1 MTRRMWI
8 LLAIFILGCIAEAVI
23 VPLACGQCADG
34 TCQVPALSSPTPSA
48 PHPAVCRIYNATPY
62 GMYIGTGTL
71 VDKRDGKALVLTCW
85 HTFSEGV
92 GNISVTFADGV
103 TLQATLISRDQT
115 WDLAALEIDAP
126 TAAPVSIASADA
138 KQGES
143 VKSCGYGQAGQYA
156 CNNGRVLGYVTA
168 NGTRSYEW
176 MVSTGASR
184 QGDSGGP
191 VFNGRGELCAVLWG
205 TRDGT
210 TYGACC
216 SRIRKFLERILGR
229 HQQEQPPV
237 GGNGAGT
244 APSTGWSGGST
255 DAAPPPPAPP
265 LVPVERPPCDGIKQA
280 IEQINALRADLQAMK
295 AGQFGTPSTAVEAAV
310 GEKVSEAV
318 QAAVEPLEK
327 RQGGLDEKL
336 GRIEGLIQKI
346 RGDAATSTTASSSL
360 ASRVG
365 DLASGAATK
374 WLIGLGVP
382 GIAAAGGVWLG
393 GRLVKRQLAK
403 RFGQSSATGSAA
415 ATSNSQQVVV
425 PYMPTTTPDD
435 YAKVWALHRQATGGN
450 VQHDALRCQLY
461 EEAVAK
467 LRAGEINVGSNGAMI
482 ADAIDTWVINQFYER
497 VTSAAAIE
505 NIYHT
510 ALRGF
515 LYKEAVNRL
524 RSGEIQCLG
533 HRETADAIEAWVR
546 REFVKRV
553 QTGKIV

>member
-1 MTRRMWI
+1 MTRLMKI
-8 LLAIFILGCIAEAVI
+8 QLAVFVLGCLIWAATVAAV
-23 VPLACGQCADG
+23 CGQCTGG
-34 TCQVPALSSPTPSA
+34 TCQVPQTP
-48 PHPAVCRIYNATPY
+48 PNPAVCRVRNDHANERWY
-62 GMYIGTGTL
+62 GSGTL
-71 VDKRDGKALVLTCW
+71 IDTRDGKGLVITCW
-85 HTFSEGV
+85 HIFREAQGT
-92 GNISVTFADGV
+92 ISVGFVGGQRCSARLIAAD
-103 TLQATLISRDQT
+103 QA
-115 WDLAALEIDAP
+115 WDLAALEIDNPP
-126 TAAPVSIASADA
+126 TVTATIAADYPRP
-138 KQGES
+138 GEQLTA
-143 VKSCGYGQAGQYA
+143 CGYGPDGYYRCVAGQA
-156 CNNGRVLGYVTA
+156 LGYVRTSR
-168 NGTRSYEW
+168 TDTDETLEL
-176 MVSTGASR
+176 TGAAR
-184 QGDSGGP
+184 EGDSGGP
-191 VFNGRGELCAVLWG
+191 VFNARGEVCAVLWG
-205 TRDGT
+205 TDGRT
-210 TYGACC
+210 IGATYCG
-216 SRIRKFLERILGR
+216 RIRKFLANILGR
-229 HQQEQPPV
+229 HRGQPAIAGGGTTPPQ
-237 GGNGAGT
+237 GGNSG
-244 APSTGWSGGST
+244 GGST
-255 DAAPPPPAPP
+255 DAAPPPLPAAP

-280 IEQINALRADLQAMK
+280 IEQINALRADLQAIK
-295 AGQFGTPSTAVEAAV
+295 ASQSNAPSNAAEAAV
-310 GEKVSEAV
+310 GQQVSEAV

-346 RGDAATSTTASSSL
+346 RGEPIAATGSGI

-365 DLASGAATK
+365 DLAASAATK

-393 GRLVKRQLAK
+393 RRLVRRQLAK
-403 RFGQSSATGSAA
+403 RFGQSAATEAA
-415 ATSNSQQVVV
+415 TTTSNSQQVVV

-435 YAKVWALHRQATGGN
+435 YAKTWALHRQATGGN

-497 VTSAAAIE
+497 VTSAAAIG

>member
-8 LLAIFILGCIAEAVI
+8 LLALFILGCIAEAVI

-48 PHPAVCRIYNATPY
+48 SHPAVCRIYNATPD

-210 TYGACC
+210 TCGACC
-216 SRIRKFLERILGR
+216 SRVRKFLERILGR

-237 GGNGAGT
+237 GGSGAGT
-244 APSTGWSGGST
+244 APSTGGSGRST

-265 LVPVERPPCDGIKQA
+265 LVPVTPNPQQCDGIREA
-280 IEQINALRADLQAMK
+280 LEQIRLLKNDLREIREAAQAK
-295 AGQFGTPSTAVEAAV
+295 PSTPAQPSTSPV
-310 GEKVSEAV
+310 VSEPV
-318 QAAVEPLEK
+318 QAPSVP
-327 RQGGLDEKL
+327 
-336 GRIEGLIQKI
+336 
-346 RGDAATSTTASSSL
+346 AATQQSGGAGGIASL
-360 ASRVG
+360 VG
-365 DLASGAATK
+365 DFAAGAATK

-393 GRLVKRQLAK
+393 RRLVKRQLAK

-425 PYMPTTTPDD
+425 PYMPTTAPDD

-450 VQHDALRCQLY
+450 VQHDALLCQLY
-461 EEAVAK
+461 EEAVGQ
-467 LRAGEINVGSNGAMI
+467 LRAGQISVGSNGAMI